1 MYFTS
6 FHKAIFREIWKS
18 RDSKKDFDLE
28 SLLEFYNKW
37 HKNKFKKE
45 IYDKIEGGDE
55 FVFSGYYSNTENGKQ
70 YLIKQ
75 KAEKKVLI
83 ALREIA
89 SVLKHLN
96 DNDLIN
102 IVEKPKRQHKV
113 YKKSDAN
120 AKCIAL
126 YIKAKN
132 ENVENKEGEEV
143 AFQEALEIV
152 KDYIGKNIQVR
163 EGFRKFRRFWYCS
176 QDEIMR
182 LLVGVWLPLILAF
195 LTFFLNKLF
204 SSDKNIFWFL
214 Y

>member
-6 FHKAIFREIWKS
+6 FHKAIFREIWNS

-37 HKNKFKKE
+37 HKKKYKKE

-83 ALREIA
+83 ALKEIA

-102 IVEKPKRQHKV
+102 IVEKPKFLSKID
-113 YKKSDAN
+113 KKSDTA

-126 YIKAKN
+126 YIISKN
-132 ENVENKEGEEV
+132 ENEEEGEKV
-143 AFQEALEIV
+143 AFKEALEIV

-163 EGFRKFRRFWYCS
+163 EGFRKFRMFNFYYT

-182 LLVGVWLPLILAF
+182 ILIGIWLPLILAL

-204 SSDKNIFWFL
+204 SSDKNIF
-214 Y
+214 